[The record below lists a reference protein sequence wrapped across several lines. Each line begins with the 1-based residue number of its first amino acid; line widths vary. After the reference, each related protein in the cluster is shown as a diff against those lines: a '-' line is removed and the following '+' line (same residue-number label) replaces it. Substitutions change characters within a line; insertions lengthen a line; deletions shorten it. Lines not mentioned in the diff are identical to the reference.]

1 LLQGGIPPKVK
12 ILNID
17 KEYNNP
23 TKEGMY
29 RMDIEVCSQGNWSGD
44 IKIYR
49 NGKIVNNI
57 TQNSRAFR
65 EQKMVKNRDCPVIEK
80 MVSLRNGDNL
90 LGVKAITEEDVE
102 SNIDTKR
109 VTYKSN
115 KKIKPNLY
123 MVTLSVNEYD
133 DSRVN
138 DLQYTSND
146 ADAIVKNIK
155 DVGKSVFKN
164 IYSHSLKEKMVTKE
178 NIFKTFKEIGE
189 KTTANDVFLLFI
201 SGHGEFDKILKEY
214 FFIPATCRVD
224 DDLEKK
230 AIGQKVLF
238 NALSYIQAGKSI
250 LLLDTCQSGGII
262 NKELENSTLKE
273 FGSRTGRAILSAS
286 TKSQYAREG
295 YKNHGVF
302 TYTIL
307 EALKDKENYYRGK
320 IYIHDLARYVK
331 EEMPKKTQKKWGQV
345 QNAKFFNSNTDMD
358 IVIGGYR
365 FSE

>member
-1 LLQGGIPPKVK
+1 
-12 ILNID
+12 
-17 KEYNNP
+17 
-23 TKEGMY
+23 
-29 RMDIEVCSQGNWSGD
+29 
-44 IKIYR
+44 
-49 NGKIVNNI
+49 
-57 TQNSRAFR
+57 
-65 EQKMVKNRDCPVIEK
+65 
-80 MVSLRNGDNL
+80 
-90 LGVKAITEEDVE
+90 
-102 SNIDTKR
+102 
-109 VTYKSN
+109 
-115 KKIKPNLY
+115 

-189 KTTANDVFLLFI
+189 KTTANDLFLLFI

-250 LLLDTCQSGGII
+250 LLLDTCRSGGII

-358 IVIGGYR
+358 IVIGGHR